1 MPARPRSARDAAKI
15 DLPLAQVRRYLEPG
29 PVVLLTSAWNGERD
43 VMTLGWHTVMEFTP
57 ALVGCVIARGNHSRT
72 LIDASGA
79 CAINLPTR
87 AMADTVAAI
96 GNCSGTEVDKF
107 QAFGLQTEP
116 AEKIDAPLLRDCHA
130 QFECR
135 VHDRRLVDDY
145 DFFVLEVLRARVA
158 PRPRDP
164 RTLHYQGDGRFMVA
178 GDSIARRR
186 FFTPDKL

>member
-1 MPARPRSARDAAKI
+1 MPARPSAARKT

-29 PVVLLTSAWNGERD
+29 PVVLLTSAWRGERD

-57 ALVGCVIARGNHSRT
+57 ALVGCVVARGNHSRA
-72 LIDASGA
+72 LIDGSGE

-87 AMADTVAAI
+87 PMADTVAAI
-96 GNCSGTEVDKF
+96 GNCSGREVDKF
-107 QAFGLQTEP
+107 QAFGLETEP
-116 AEKIDAPLLRDCHA
+116 GEKVGAPLIRACHA

-135 VHDRRLVDDY
+135 VHDRRLVDDL

-178 GDSIARRR
+178 GDSIGRRR